1 MVNDELIEENRRIA
15 ELQIPPMIRR
25 IADSWWN
32 KFANKFIRGGIYNSS
47 TCPNQNLRNHYI

>member
-15 ELQIPPMIRR
+15 ELQIPPMNRR

-32 KFANKFIRGGIYNSS
+32 KFANKFIRGGIAES
-47 TCPNQNLRNHYI
+47 

>member
-1 MVNDELIEENRRIA
+1 MVNDELIEEN
-15 ELQIPPMIRR
+15 RR

-47 TCPNQNLRNHYI
+47 TCPNQNLHNNYI